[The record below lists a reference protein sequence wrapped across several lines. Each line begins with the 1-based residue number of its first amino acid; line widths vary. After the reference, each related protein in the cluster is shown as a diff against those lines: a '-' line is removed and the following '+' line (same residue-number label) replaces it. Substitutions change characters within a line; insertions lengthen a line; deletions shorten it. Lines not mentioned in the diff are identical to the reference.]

1 MPWHA
6 SSRAPEGGEDHYAS
20 QCSNFTK
27 RVEFKLAVLTAKLTL
42 FTTEAQRGH
51 RFFLIL
57 SRSLELLSRSYDLVI
72 LGNEIK

>member
-51 RFFLIL
+51 RFFIL
-57 SRSLELLSRSYDLVI
+57 SRSLELLSRRNDLVI
-72 LGNEIK
+72 LGNEIKF